1 MELSRNKLMT
11 ITMYIVSIIVYLPS
25 SLVLYN
31 MLLNVEYYYLLV
43 LIPMFLLLCT
53 LCFSTIIKTILTL
66 TAIIFGRYDNNE
78 IIIFIEQKI
87 KGINKIC
94 RYIFIGLFISLLFA
108 VMVLD
113 IIYCINKEKYVFIA
127 ISIVI
132 WILLFYCL
140 FSIVLKIAKKTQK

>member
-1 MELSRNKLMT
+1 MELERNKLMI
-11 ITMYIVSIIVYLPS
+11 ITMYIVSIIIYLPS

-31 MLLNVEYYYLLV
+31 MLLNMEYYYLLV
-43 LIPMFLLLCT
+43 LIPMFILLCT
-53 LCFSTIIKTILTL
+53 LSFSTILKTILIL
-66 TAIIFGRYDNNE
+66 TAIIFGRHDNNE

-94 RYIFIGLFISLLFA
+94 RYILIGLFISLLFA

-127 ISIVI
+127 VSIII
-132 WILLFYCL
+132 WILLFYIL
-140 FSIVLKIAKKTQK
+140 FYIVLKMARKTKN